1 MRICDIIIDIKQ
13 LFQQKGIRTLEEE
26 YRAVLIHGLLHLV
39 GYDHIRSADAEK
51 MNKKEEYYLKQTQGE
66 I

>member
-1 MRICDIIIDIKQ
+1 VRICDIIIDIKR
-13 LFQQKGIRTLEEE
+13 LFQQKGIRTLEDE

-39 GYDHIRSADAEK
+39 GYDHIRSEDAEK